1 MNPYERIALVA
12 GLLIWAIVASI
23 WLNELIEKYI
33 INKNNDPK

>member
-12 GLLIWAIVASI
+12 GLLIGAIVASI